1 MVNTATLHEDC
12 LYPFHPQCVQNVHPG
27 DSYMRLELCLRL
39 YSNRKLL
46 PFVLFT
52 DEAAFTVTEQTTH
65 VTRIDGLTTIL
76 LVLWKQNSS
85 VVSLSV
91 WCGMINDML
100 IGPVILD
107 DRMVG
112 HSDLDFLQYGL
123 PVQLEDIPLAA
134 RIAMYFRHDGVP
146 THYTRLVMQHLGD
159 IPKAVDRTRPPSY
172 PDLIPLDV
180 CLWSWMKCEVFRR
193 KVDTR
198 EELLD
203 HMMEFIA
210 RIK

>member
-65 VTRIDGLTTIL
+65 VTRIDGLTIL

-91 WCGMINDML
+91 CG
-100 IGPVILD
+100 
-107 DRMVG
+107 
-112 HSDLDFLQYGL
+112 
-123 PVQLEDIPLAA
+123 
-134 RIAMYFRHDGVP
+134 
-146 THYTRLVMQHLGD
+146 
-159 IPKAVDRTRPPSY
+159 AV
-172 PDLIPLDV
+172 
-180 CLWSWMKCEVFRR
+180 
-193 KVDTR
+193 
-198 EELLD
+198 
-203 HMMEFIA
+203 
-210 RIK
+210 